1 MTEKQEKILEAALK
15 LFAEKGYAA
24 VSTNKV
30 ARAAGVSEGL
40 IFRHFTNKE
49 GLLEAIKQ
57 QGMEKAQSLLGSMVM
72 REDPKDVLR
81 GILAFPFNIDK
92 EEYHY
97 WRLMYALKWQAEKYD
112 HSMSHPMR
120 KIAAD
125 AFKALGYPDP
135 DAEAELVLII
145 IDGLA
150 TAELLRRP
158 QNMEA
163 VRHTLFSKYEL

>member
-15 LFAEKGYAA
+15 LFAEKGYTA

-40 IFRHFTNKE
+40 IFRHFANKE

-57 QGMEKAQSLLGSMVM
+57 QGMERAQSLLGSMVM
-72 REDPKDVLR
+72 REDPKDILR
-81 GILAFPFNIDK
+81 GILDFPFNIDK

-97 WRLMYALKWQAEKYD
+97 WRLMYALKWQADEYD

-125 AFKALGYPDP
+125 AFKNLGYSDP
-135 DAEAELVLII
+135 GAEAELILIL

-150 TAELLRRP
+150 TAELLRKP
-158 QNMEA
+158 ENMKA
-163 VRHTLFSKYEL
+163 VRQSLFKKYDL